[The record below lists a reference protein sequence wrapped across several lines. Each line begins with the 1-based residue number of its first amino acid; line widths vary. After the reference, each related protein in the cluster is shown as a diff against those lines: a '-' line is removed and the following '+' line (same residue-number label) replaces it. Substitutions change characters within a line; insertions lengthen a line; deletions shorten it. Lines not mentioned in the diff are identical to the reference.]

1 MSKKKRKENSK
12 EVLRI
17 SVCGLLSALTYVFL
31 AVGSIFEVFDF
42 SAVMLASFPILF
54 CMIEMGT
61 NYAVLTWLAS
71 SLVSFL
77 ILPGSRFPALLY
89 FFFGGMYP
97 ILKPYFHKFKK
108 PFPLIAKFA
117 YIAVDFFAIYF
128 LSAWMFPDNEE
139 AELIMGIIFAVLAV
153 ITFFMYDFLLGKITE
168 MYFWKWR
175 KMLRIKDL
183 K

>member
-1 MSKKKRKENSK
+1 MSRKKRKESSR
-12 EVLRI
+12 EVLKI
-17 SVCGLLSALTYVFL
+17 SICGLLSALTYVFL
-31 AVGSIFEVFDF
+31 TLGSVIEALDF

-61 NYAVLTWLAS
+61 KYASLTWLVS

-97 ILKPYFHKFKK
+97 ILKPYFQKLKK
-108 PFPLIAKFA
+108 PFPLIAKIA
-117 YIAVDFFAIYF
+117 YIAVDFVTVYF

-139 AELIMGIIFAVLAV
+139 AELIMGIILAVLAV
-153 ITFFMYDFLLGKITE
+153 ITFFMYDFLLGKIAE